1 MIYSRDHIG
10 SQTTLIGG
18 EGGGKVT
25 KWDTEGKINVAL
37 MMRNVSTVLSKIV
50 AWDRERTGR
59 AIWWFPGSSPSSCH
73 SLDLFSVFPSATPW
87 LRSVNNQ
94 LVCLY
99 HLGFLTMLYSFEI
112 FVSLHNSTSY
122 YL

>member
-25 KWDTEGKINVAL
+25 KIGYGRKNNVAL

-50 AWDRERTGR
+50 AWDREGT
-59 AIWWFPGSSPSSCH
+59 
-73 SLDLFSVFPSATPW
+73 
-87 LRSVNNQ
+87 
-94 LVCLY
+94 
-99 HLGFLTMLYSFEI
+99 
-112 FVSLHNSTSY
+112 
-122 YL
+122 